1 MDFREFSF
9 FTNQVALDG
18 EVHDY
23 NSFHNQNEMYET
35 DLMWNVD
42 SVAVLSLQACCH
54 KWTTW

>member
-1 MDFREFSF
+1 MYYLVINRYIATHHNYMDFREFSF

-35 DLMWNVD
+35 DLM
-42 SVAVLSLQACCH
+42 
-54 KWTTW
+54 